1 MLVTPLGIVTEVKPV
16 QPENA
21 LSPMFVTLEEIVIE
35 VKLAQPENARPLM
48 RSPLAIVTVLSWLL
62 LMWFAANAGIVAV
75 SIGQPLNAS

>member
-1 MLVTPLGIVTEVKPV
+1 MLFDIFCCVFRKSLSLLI
-16 QPENA
+16 A